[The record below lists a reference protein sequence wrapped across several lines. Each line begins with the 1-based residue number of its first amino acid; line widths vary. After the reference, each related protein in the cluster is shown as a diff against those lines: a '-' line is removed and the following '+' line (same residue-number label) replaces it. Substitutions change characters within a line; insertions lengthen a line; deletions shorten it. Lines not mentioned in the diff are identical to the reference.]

1 MKVNQNR
8 NQRNYRIAI
17 VFLVIAIFMLFMVCA
32 MIVNLFKSSNDQ
44 KDVELSYDN
53 LTTVKQVI
61 EYYKSTY
68 ISEETSLDNEFY
80 LDIYLKFAK
89 LPYDENDNSN
99 EKYYSDII
107 NEIAKILRYKSFKMI
122 DEENKITAKVIC
134 SNKKIQKIII
144 NDIEDYFIYMDSQI
158 SMKSYKEVEI
168 VNLDISSDIL
178 QRIIDE
184 NWENLDYFGT
194 RDSIY
199 DEYYIYCSQGIKVKT
214 IQNKI
219 YNIIFDKN
227 YIGNVIN
234 NIFPGVDFNSIR
246 SELGRPTFEDKENE
260 VIGYKGEKIYAF
272 FSKDEISIYRISD
285 EDTDDFFKLA
295 DEFINS
301 KIDLLE
307 FMNQLTYM
315 WPDYNKYEYSKS
327 SIYVSYP
334 LKGIEIKVNYD
345 DTDGILVYNN
355 IRSSLSK
362 VNRYLENTDFV
373 AKLQLDCVFES
384 ECKRVIKRDSE
395 KKRVDEYLETLD
407 EKMKSII
414 GESLEYYYY
423 PERDENGGIYSMK
436 FISQSGDNPNREL
449 NDNINSYIWTSNYNF
464 VYSKS
469 GKGIYLYN
477 LKDGRVIRIV
487 EGKDEFKIKEYKDGI
502 LYYDKSEISMY

>member
-8 NQRNYRIAI
+8 NQRNYKIAI
-17 VFLVIAIFMLFMVCA
+17 VFLVIAIFMLFTVCI
-32 MIVNLFKSSNDQ
+32 MIVNLFKGSIDEG
-44 KDVELSYDN
+44 DVELSYDN

-68 ISEETSLDNEFY
+68 ISEEMSTDSEFY
-80 LDIYLKFAK
+80 SDIYLKFAK
-89 LPYDENDNSN
+89 LPYDEDDSSN
-99 EKYYSDII
+99 EKYYNDII
-107 NEIAKILRYKSFKMI
+107 NDIAKILRYKSFKMI
-122 DEENKITAKVIC
+122 DEENKITIKVIC
-134 SNKKIQKIII
+134 SNRKIQTIII

-158 SMKSYKEVEI
+158 SMKTYKEIEI
-168 VNLDISSDIL
+168 TNLDISSDIL

-184 NWENLDYFGT
+184 NWENLDYFGL

-199 DEYYIYCSQGIKVKT
+199 DEYYIYLNQGIKAKI

-219 YNIIFDKN
+219 YNVVFDKN
-227 YIGNVIN
+227 YQGNVIN
-234 NIFPGVDFNSIR
+234 NLFPGIDFSSVR
-246 SELGRPTFEDKENE
+246 AELGKPTFEDKENE

-272 FSKDEISIYRISD
+272 FSKNEISIYRISD

-315 WPDYNKYEYSKS
+315 WPDYNQYEYSKS
-327 SIYVSYP
+327 SVYVSYP

-362 VNRYLENTDFV
+362 VNRYLENTDFI
-373 AKLQLDCVFES
+373 AKLQIDCVFES

-395 KKRVDEYLETLD
+395 KERSDDYLETLD
-407 EKMKSII
+407 EKTKSII

-423 PERDENGGIYSMK
+423 PEKDENGGIYSMK
-436 FISQSGDNPNREL
+436 FIARPEKFKNNCIGNVNRPIIQSP
-449 NDNINSYIWTSNYNF
+449 IAFT
-464 VYSKS
+464 
-469 GKGIYLYN
+469 
-477 LKDGRVIRIV
+477 
-487 EGKDEFKIKEYKDGI
+487 
-502 LYYDKSEISMY
+502 ISSPGYA